1 MPFRLILATHTSGT
15 VVSPGTILLTLVPH
29 NDPLKAEVWV
39 TNEDAGWVEVNQKVK
54 IKLAAFPFN
63 KYGMVSG
70 HVETISPDAAELP
83 DTRERDRKDTR
94 EHVMPPS
101 GFRTLVVLDSPY
113 LERDGKKFPVT
124 AGMVVS
130 AEVNLGS
137 RTVME
142 YLLSPVQKVTHEA
155 GREM

>member
-1 MPFRLILATHTSGT
+1 
-15 VVSPGTILLTLVPH
+15 VVSPGTILLTLVPRK
-29 NDPLKAEVWV
+29 DPVKAEVWV
-39 TNEDAGWVEVNQKVK
+39 TNEDAGWIDVNQAIK

-63 KYGMVSG
+63 KDGMVNG
-70 HVETISPDAAELP
+70 HVEYVSPDAAELP
-83 DTRERDRKDTR
+83 DTR

-101 GFRTLVVLDSPY
+101 GFRALVTLDSPY
-113 LERDGKKFPVT
+113 LERDGKQFRVS

-130 AEVNLGS
+130 AEVNLGN

-155 GREM
+155 GREK

>member
-1 MPFRLILATHTSGT
+1 MPKALLRRIGKRLDQIHPSIFHA
-15 VVSPGTILLTLVPH
+15 
-29 NDPLKAEVWV
+29 
-39 TNEDAGWVEVNQKVK
+39 

-63 KYGMVSG
+63 KYGMVNG
-70 HVETISPDAAELP
+70 HVEYVSPDAAELP

-113 LERDGKKFPVT
+113 LERDGKKFQVT
-124 AGMVVS
+124 AGMVVFT
-130 AEVNLGS
+130 EVHLGN

-142 YLLSPVQKVTHEA
+142 YLLSPVEKVSREA